1 MAHSNVWYS
10 RPRIYG
16 KGSRSCRV
24 CGKNGQGLIR
34 KYGMDICR
42 QCFRENASAIGFVK
56 VRFFSPAFLPLTD
69 FRSTNDSWN
78 YPFDQVST
86 PSLKFDS
93 IAEDVADFHLST
105 EHFTVDNPSDMIL
118 SSSVSFTEIGFRE
131 YLDLA

>member
-1 MAHSNVWYS
+1 
-10 RPRIYG
+10 
-16 KGSRSCRV
+16 
-24 CGKNGQGLIR
+24 
-34 KYGMDICR
+34 MDICR

-69 FRSTNDSWN
+69 FRSTSKNSSFRLLEVLYVACCIHKTDDSWN

-118 SSSVSFTEIGFRE
+118 SSSVSFTEIGLRE
-131 YLDLA
+131 YLYLA